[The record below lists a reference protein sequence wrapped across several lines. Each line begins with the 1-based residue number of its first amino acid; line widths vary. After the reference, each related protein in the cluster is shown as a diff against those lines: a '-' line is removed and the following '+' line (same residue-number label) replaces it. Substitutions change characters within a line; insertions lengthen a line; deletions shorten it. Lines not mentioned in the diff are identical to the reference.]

1 MIYYPVPKM
10 EIDIPKRDIQS
21 KSHSECIIE
30 LSSIYIILLQIVLNI
45 YTSTADCDLSLAKMK
60 SLILNDSIIFI
71 EKQSFPRR

>member
-1 MIYYPVPKM
+1 M

-21 KSHSECIIE
+21 ISPSHGDY
-30 LSSIYIILLQIVLNI
+30 IYWSYLDNIILLQIVLNI